1 MARSKE
7 MLIAKAMRREGK
19 SIKEIAHIL
28 KVSVS
33 SVSNWSKD
41 IELTDEQK
49 NNLARRVTDPYY
61 GKKAEYLKRSKEQFK
76 KKVQALKEQG
86 IREVSKLSK
95 REIFLIGIALYW
107 GEGFKKDHQVGFAN
121 IDSKMIKFFI
131 YWLKT
136 CFNLKNKNLIVRV
149 TSNYR
154 YKEKIRIMENF
165 WSNEL
170 HIPLNQFSKPFF
182 QKTIWKKQYE
192 NPNNYYGVLR
202 IKVRKSVNL
211 LRKIYGFIEGLT
223 LNITS

>member
-7 MLIAKAMRREGK
+7 MLIAKSMRQKGE
-19 SIKEIAHIL
+19 SIKDIAYSL

-33 SVSNWSKD
+33 SVSNWCRN
-41 IELTDEQK
+41 IELTDQQK

-61 GKKAEYLKRSKEQFK
+61 GKKAEYLERSKEQFK
-76 KKVQALKEQG
+76 QKVENLRKQG
-86 IREVSKLSK
+86 IKEVSKLSK

-121 IDSKMIKFFI
+121 TDSKMIKFFI

-136 CFNLKNKNLIVRV
+136 CFNLRNKDLIVRV
-149 TSNYR
+149 TSNDQ
-154 YKEKIRIMENF
+154 YKDKIKIMEAF
-165 WSNEL
+165 WSNAL

-192 NPNNYYGVLR
+192 NPTDYHGVLR

-211 LRKIYGFIEGLT
+211 LRKIYGHIEGLT
-223 LNITS
+223 LNVTS